1 MLVSMKE
8 MLLDADQKGYAVG
21 CFNAVDL
28 TMARG
33 VIEAAEAENAPVIL
47 CHAELH
53 CKYTPL
59 AKIAPILIEEA
70 KNANVPVSVL
80 LDHGKKFESIMQAIH
95 LGFNAVMFDGSHLEY
110 SENVR
115 QTAEIVRIAHTLGV
129 TVEAELGQVAR
140 PKSGGADGEDDDST
154 IFDTSGYTD
163 PERSGAFVEKTGI
176 DCLAAAFGTV
186 HGVYL
191 AEPSLD
197 IVRLKEIHRQCGVPV
212 VMHGGSGLS
221 EADFKECIQN
231 GVSKINYYTNMAL
244 QCAQDIQKRLQGKN
258 EKVFYH
264 TLMMWSIESIA
275 ANVREAIRMFGSSKK
290 A

>member
-8 MLLDADQKGYAVG
+8 MLLDADKKGYAVG
-21 CFNAVDL
+21 CFNAIDL
-28 TMARG
+28 TMTRG

-47 CHAELH
+47 CHAEVH
-53 CKYTPL
+53 FKYTPL
-59 AKIAPILIEEA
+59 AKLAPILVEEA
-70 KNANVPVSVL
+70 KSAKVPVAVL
-80 LDHGKKFESIMQAIH
+80 LDHGKDFNAIVQAMR
-95 LGFNAVMFDGSHLEY
+95 LGFNAVMFDGSHLE
-110 SENVR
+110 ENENIR
-115 QTAEIVRIAHTLGV
+115 QTAEIVRIAHALGV

-140 PKSGGADGEDDDST
+140 PKSGGADGTDDDNI

-163 PERSGAFVEKTGI
+163 PKQTKAFIEKTGA

-191 AEPSLD
+191 AEPKLD
-197 IVRLKEIHRQCGVPV
+197 IQRLKEIRKQCSVPV

-221 EADFKECIQN
+221 EEDFKASIQN

-244 QCAQDIQKRLQGKN
+244 QCAKDVEQKMRMQKEN
-258 EKVFYH
+258 VFYH
-264 TLMMWSIESIA
+264 TIMMWSIESIA
-275 ANVREAIRMFGSSKK
+275 ANVQKAIRIFGSSHR